1 MTKNGPPGGFAP
13 NAGSSGGRGP
23 GTEPPALV
31 EVNGFEPM
39 TSGLQS
45 RRSPD

>member
-1 MTKNGPPGGFAP
+1 MTKNGPAGFAP
-13 NAGSSGGRGP
+13 TRDPLADAGRDK
-23 GTEPPALV
+23 EPPALV